1 MFLKEQGLKDFEF
14 RTLKLLDFVN
24 RWEDGPR
31 IVDNVKPIVVNFSCL
46 DDLIMVW
53 NCLKDGCKNSRVKVT
68 KDSRSVK
75 EKESF
80 VKTFLT
86 NRKAT
91 KIKKKSDYHAHCG
104 GHTDHSNNCG
114 HDQNENYPVDD
125 EFHHGD
131 RALLV
136 HGVESDWVEE
146 EMMEDDVDFIRDV
159 LETKVYKVFNSVG
172 IKKKVK
178 FENAFRWKEGP
189 QHKNVHPVVI
199 VFKKRYPG
207 NFTFQF

>member
-14 RTLKLLDFVN
+14 RTLKLLNFVN

-80 VKTFLT
+80 VKTFLA
-86 NRKAT
+86 NRKVKQK
-91 KIKKKSDYHAHCG
+91 KIK
-104 GHTDHSNNCG
+104 
-114 HDQNENYPVDD
+114 
-125 EFHHGD
+125 
-131 RALLV
+131 
-136 HGVESDWVEE
+136 
-146 EMMEDDVDFIRDV
+146 
-159 LETKVYKVFNSVG
+159 
-172 IKKKVK
+172 
-178 FENAFRWKEGP
+178 
-189 QHKNVHPVVI
+189 
-199 VFKKRYPG
+199 
-207 NFTFQF
+207 